1 MKETTNSESILL
13 EYRKTVRNLFDTG
26 ASDVID
32 NSSPRHASILIE
44 EMVRHAQ
51 VSFYAFAGRM
61 NPEVWNAN
69 VMAALNDAVQ
79 RGVLV
84 RLLVEEK
91 CFPFDEGT
99 MPESVRSTVRRF
111 DPNHAASD
119 FAHCAV
125 GDGRSF
131 RLEMDDAEKTAM
143 FSANNT
149 TLAGRVLNIA
159 SFLYDHG
166 VPYAGSSAA

>member
-1 MKETTNSESILL
+1 MSETTNTEAILL

-32 NSSPRHASILIE
+32 NSSPRHAAILIE

-51 VSFYAFAGRM
+51 VSFCAFAGRM
-61 NPEVWNAN
+61 NPDVWNAN
-69 VMAALNDAVQ
+69 VMAALKEAIQ

-84 RLLVEEK
+84 RLLVEKE
-91 CFPFDEGT
+91 CLPIDGGM
-99 MPESVRSTVRRF
+99 MPESVRTTVRKLSP
-111 DPNHAASD
+111 DIDASD
-119 FAHCAV
+119 YGHCAV

-131 RLEMDDAEKTAM
+131 RMEMDDSIKSAA
-143 FSANNT
+143 FSANNAA
-149 TLAGRVLNIA
+149 LAGRMLNFV